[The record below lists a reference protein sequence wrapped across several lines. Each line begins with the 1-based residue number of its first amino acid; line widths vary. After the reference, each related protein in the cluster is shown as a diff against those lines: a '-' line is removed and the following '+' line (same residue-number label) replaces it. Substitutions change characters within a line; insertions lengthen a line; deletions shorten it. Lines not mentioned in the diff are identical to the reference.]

1 MIKVVTFIK
10 RAAGMP
16 VEAFQSYWRERHPA
30 VVTRLPGVRRYVQ
43 SHTLAS
49 AYAAGEPVLEPL
61 YDGIAEVWADSTDA
75 LRAMTRSP
83 AYAAV
88 QADEA
93 EFIDRATM
101 GIVVTEEHLIKDGAV
116 PVDSVKRVTFLT
128 RKPGLSVEEFQR
140 HWREVHGPLAAKMG
154 VLRRYVQSH
163 TRSSAYAAGRAP
175 AWDGIASAWFDSLH
189 AIRAVDA
196 TPEHA
201 AALADRGNFVSPGPT
216 RAIVTREHVIVG

>member
-10 RAAGMP
+10 RRAGMP
-16 VEAFQSYWRERHPA
+16 VEAFQTYWRDRHPA

-49 AYAAGEPVLEPL
+49 AYAAGEPV

-83 AYAAV
+83 DYAAV

-93 EFIDRATM
+93 EFIDRASM
-101 GIVVTEEHLIKDGAV
+101 GIVVTEEHVIKDGAV
-116 PVDSVKRVTFLT
+116 AVDPVKRVTFLT

-140 HWREVHGPLAAKMG
+140 HWREVHGPLAAKMAA
-154 VLRRYVQSH
+154 LRRYVQSH

-175 AWDGIASAWFDSLH
+175 AWDGIASAWFDSLD
-189 AIRAVDA
+189 ALRAVDA

-201 AALADRGNFVSPGPT
+201 AALADRGSFVAPGPT
-216 RAIVTREHVIVG
+216 RAILTREHVIVG

>member
-16 VEAFQSYWRERHPA
+16 VEAFQTYWRERHPA

-49 AYAAGEPVLEPL
+49 TYAAGEPV

-83 AYAAV
+83 AYTAV

-93 EFIDRATM
+93 EFIDRATI
-101 GIVVTEEHLIKDGAV
+101 GIVVTEEHVMKDGAV
-116 PVDSVKRVTFLT
+116 LVDSVKRVTFLT

-140 HWREVHGPLAAKMG
+140 HWRDVHGPLAAKMAS
-154 VLRRYVQSH
+154 LRRYVQSH

-175 AWDGIASAWFDSLH
+175 AWDGVASAWFDSVD
-189 AIRAVDA
+189 AIRAADA

-201 AALADRGNFVSPGPT
+201 AALADRVTFVAPGPT
-216 RAIVTREHVIVG
+216 RAILTREHVIVG